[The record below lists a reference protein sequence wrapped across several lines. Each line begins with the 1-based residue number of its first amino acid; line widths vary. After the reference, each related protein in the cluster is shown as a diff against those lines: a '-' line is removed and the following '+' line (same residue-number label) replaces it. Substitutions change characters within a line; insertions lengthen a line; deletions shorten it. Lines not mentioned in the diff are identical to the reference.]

1 MSLKF
6 PLSISLLMAG
16 FVVLILSAVD
26 TIRHANLIVEIW
38 VSWGFVGIGLTLM
51 GTGLL
56 IASRLEETP

>member
-6 PLSISLLMAG
+6 PLSISLLLAG
-16 FVVLILSAVD
+16 FAILILSAVD
-26 TIRHANLIVEIW
+26 TIIYANLIVEIW

-51 GTGLL
+51 GTELL